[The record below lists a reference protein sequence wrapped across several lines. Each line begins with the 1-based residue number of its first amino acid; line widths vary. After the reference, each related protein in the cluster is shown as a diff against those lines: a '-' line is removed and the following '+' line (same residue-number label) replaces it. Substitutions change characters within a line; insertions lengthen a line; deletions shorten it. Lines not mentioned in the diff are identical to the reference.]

1 MYVHNDPANCVD
13 LWGLTASDK
22 NSSNYTIKSGDT
34 LSQITLDY
42 NNHYGT
48 NYSVEDIAALN
59 GITNPDLI
67 YAGQSLDLPR
77 QSSQLIISS
86 LNTTNFTEDNIYT
99 GRYYSTQSEIVG
111 VAIPSKLE
119 LLGDAASACSI
130 GLNWLSMGATY
141 TGNATVAAGASL
153 GAVAC
158 DFVAAMCYTEAGCD
172 NKRNAAVTSIILD
185 FSFALLPE
193 GKMVADPVSN
203 AIRFST
209 SESMLSVDGINYL
222 NSVIAPAISTTYGLS
237 SGME

>member
-1 MYVHNDPANCVD
+1 MHNDPVGHVD
-13 LWGLTASDK
+13 LWGLEANDK
-22 NSSNYTIKSGDT
+22 NSSKYTIKSGDT
-34 LSQITLDY
+34 LSQITLNY
-42 NNHYGT
+42 NKKNGT

-67 YAGQSLDLPR
+67 YAGQSLDLPK

-86 LNTTNFTEDNIYT
+86 QNTTNFTVDNTYT
-99 GRYYSTQSEIVG
+99 GRYYSPQREIVG

-119 LLGDAASACSI
+119 LLGDTASACSI

-141 TGNATVAAGASL
+141 TGNASVAAGASL

-172 NKRNAAVTSIILD
+172 NKRNAAEMSILLD
-185 FSFALLPE
+185 FAFAFMPE
-193 GKMVADPVSN
+193 VKKVADPVSN
-203 AIRFST
+203 TIRFST
-209 SESMLSVDGINYL
+209 SESMLSVDGIDYM
-222 NSVIAPAISTTYGLS
+222 NSIIAPAISTTYGLS